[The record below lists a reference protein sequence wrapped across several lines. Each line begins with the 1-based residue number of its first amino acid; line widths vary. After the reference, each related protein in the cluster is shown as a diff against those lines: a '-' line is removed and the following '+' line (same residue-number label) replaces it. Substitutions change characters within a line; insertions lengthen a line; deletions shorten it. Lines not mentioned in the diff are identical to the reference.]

1 MTHRKNSERARA
13 EREALALGKA
23 ALEAIRLGDGERAGA
38 LALFAIRWAKRS
50 LGGKR

>member
-13 EREALALGKA
+13 EREALTFGKA
-23 ALEAIRLGDGERAGA
+23 ALEAVRLGDAERAGLHA
-38 LALFAIRWAKRS
+38 MFAIRWAKRS